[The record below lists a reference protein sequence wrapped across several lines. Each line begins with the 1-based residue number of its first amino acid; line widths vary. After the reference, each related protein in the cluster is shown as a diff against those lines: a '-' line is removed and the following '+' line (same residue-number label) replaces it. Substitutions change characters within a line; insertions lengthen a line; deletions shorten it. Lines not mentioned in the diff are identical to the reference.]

1 LAPNVQSR
9 GHGSRQRRGRIGLI
23 HNTMKDWHNEE
34 EIKAQLRELTNETR
48 KLRND
53 LYQLIRPSKTLNPR
67 AFIHDRAV
75 ARHADR
81 TVEPEVPE
89 PDEER

>member
-1 LAPNVQSR
+1 
-9 GHGSRQRRGRIGLI
+9 
-23 HNTMKDWHNEE
+23 MKDWHSEE

-67 AFIHDRAV
+67 AFIHDRAT
-75 ARHADR
+75 ARQPER
-81 TVEPEVPE
+81 TRSGVLPETPK
-89 PDEER
+89 PDEES

>member
-1 LAPNVQSR
+1 
-9 GHGSRQRRGRIGLI
+9 
-23 HNTMKDWHNEE
+23 MKDWHNEE

-48 KLRND
+48 KVRND

-75 ARHADR
+75 ARQSDR
-81 TVEPEVPE
+81 PLKPEIPE

>member
-1 LAPNVQSR
+1 MGSAEARSQTHVSSR
-9 GHGSRQRRGRIGLI
+9 AIQI
-23 HNTMKDWHNEE
+23 TMKDWHSEE

-67 AFIHDRAV
+67 AFMH
-75 ARHADR
+75 
-81 TVEPEVPE
+81 EPPVKSAAQNREDTPSKI
-89 PDEER
+89 PKKDEEI

>member
-1 LAPNVQSR
+1 MCTCG
-9 GHGSRQRRGRIGLI
+9 GHGSRHAAGRIGLI
-23 HNTMKDWHNEE
+23 QKTMKDWHNEE

-67 AFIHDRAV
+67 AFIHDRAI
-75 ARHADR
+75 ARQPDR
-81 TVEPEVPE
+81 PLEPEVPE